1 MKNVFLKSTI
11 ILIIGGI
18 ITKILSFF
26 VRIVYTRLIGVEG
39 VSLYSLTLPTYS
51 LLITIAQL
59 SLPTTISKLV
69 AENKNNNLKIVSN
82 ATYIILFINTIVM
95 IIMLLSSKYI
105 AINLLHEEK
114 TYILLI
120 SMSLTF
126 PIISISSIIKGYFY
140 GKQNVIPN
148 VVSNIVEEIVRITL
162 IIIII
167 PILLKKSVE
176 LAAASLFIITFI
188 EEVISIIVNLLFLP
202 KYIKINK
209 KK

>member
-167 PILLKKSVE
+167 QILLKKSVE
-176 LAAASLFIITFI
+176 LTLEI
-188 EEVISIIVNLLFLP
+188 LP
-202 KYIKINK
+202 
-209 KK
+209 